1 MKTLIAA
8 TTLTLIGLIPATSV
22 WAEAPTPTP
31 ADETADG
38 LVTPTAGT
46 PEHVILEG
54 LKLIA
59 DGKFNRWVKRYCH
72 RGKLCLTSQAIKSL
86 KEFNLKAARKLV
98 PHCLRGDARDKLR
111 ITRREEKGRELKL
124 FLACRADGMPR
135 PFTLE
140 REGEV
145 WKFRRI

>member
-1 MKTLIAA
+1 MKILITA
-8 TTLTLIGLIPATSV
+8 TTLSLIGCLTAPVIWAAPLAETEKEEVNEGLI
-22 WAEAPTPTP
+22 TP
-31 ADETADG
+31 
-38 LVTPTAGT
+38 LKGT
-46 PEHVILEG
+46 PEFVVLEG

-72 RGKLCLTSQAIKSL
+72 KAKLCLTPMAVKSL

-98 PHCLRGDARDKLR
+98 PHCLRGKARAKLH
-111 ITRREEKGRELKL
+111 ITRREEVGNELKL
-124 FLACRADGMPR
+124 FLACHADGMPR

-140 REGEV
+140 REGGA